1 MNGVCASCSAVE
13 KHTGELANS
22 HLFYLCRNV
31 LAVLDDAR
39 TINID
44 LFMRVVG
51 TWDTG
56 ECRSVKVEVQIKCVC
71 LTTYNIGW
79 IDLAS

>member
-1 MNGVCASCSAVE
+1 MDGVCASYSAGE
-13 KHTGELANS
+13 KRTGELANS
-22 HLFYLCRNV
+22 LLFYLRRNV
-31 LAVLDDAR
+31 LAVLDDTR

-44 LFMRVVG
+44 LFMSVVG

-56 ECRSVKVEVQIKCVC
+56 VCRSVKVEVQIKCVC
-71 LTTYNIGW
+71 LTTYNIRW